1 MQRRRLVLV
10 ALGAG
15 LAGMVLASWLR
26 VPTGLAQETSGP
38 DTAAVERARDTVK
51 LIDAMYKNYV
61 VEITATYV
69 GEKKQPPAA
78 RVTKRVFN
86 AMHKGGF
93 HTARLVD
100 ATGEPINEDNRPNTP
115 FEKKAVGL
123 IKAGKGYYDEVTVN
137 DGKGVLRAATVVP
150 VVMKQ
155 CITCH
160 PGYKEGDVLGAL
172 VYEVPIK

>member
-1 MQRRRLVLV
+1 MKGKRLAVV
-10 ALGAG
+10 
-15 LAGMVLASWLR
+15 VLAVGLTGVVVGNWLR
-26 VPTGLAQETSGP
+26 TPASLAQEKGP
-38 DTAAVERARDTVK
+38 ADKAAVERARDTVK
-51 LIDAMYKNYV
+51 LIDALYKNYV

-69 GEKKQPPAA
+69 GEKKVPPAA

-93 HTARLVD
+93 HSARLVD
-100 ATGEPINEDNRPNTP
+100 ATGEPVNEDNRPSAA
-115 FEKKAVGL
+115 FEKKAVGV
-123 IKAGKGYYDEVTVN
+123 IKAGKGYYDEVDVVA
-137 DGKGVLRAATVVP
+137 GKNVLRAATVVP

-155 CITCH
+155 CIACH